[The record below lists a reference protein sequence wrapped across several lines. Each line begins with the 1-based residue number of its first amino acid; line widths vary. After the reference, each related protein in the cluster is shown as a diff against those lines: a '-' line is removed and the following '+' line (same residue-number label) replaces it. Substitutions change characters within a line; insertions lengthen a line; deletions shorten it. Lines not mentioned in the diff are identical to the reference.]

1 MQNLHIKVKNGHT
14 PKIPISKHD
23 DMVVSEILFQC
34 QMVERTF
41 QEKIILDKVAIS
53 SGKNKQTRGEK
64 PCHKTMDMKP

>member
-1 MQNLHIKVKNGHT
+1 MQNLHIQEKNRHP

-34 QMVERTF
+34 QTVERKF
-41 QEKIILDKVAIS
+41 QEKIIRDKGAIS

-64 PCHKTMDMKP
+64 PVHKTME

>member
-1 MQNLHIKVKNGHT
+1 MQNLHIQVKNRHP

-41 QEKIILDKVAIS
+41 QEKIILDKGAIS
-53 SGKNKQTRGEK
+53 IKWQEQANKG
-64 PCHKTMDMKP
+64 

>member
-1 MQNLHIKVKNGHT
+1 
-14 PKIPISKHD
+14 
-23 DMVVSEILFQC
+23 
-34 QMVERTF
+34 MVERTF

>member
-1 MQNLHIKVKNGHT
+1 MYAKSTYTSEEWAL
-14 PKIPISKHD
+14 KHD